1 MAPIL
6 FVSAALF
13 SQNPD
18 LVSLALNVIGNYAT
32 EFFRGER
39 GEHEVRLDVVVEKKR
54 NETYKKIRGIYL
66 TPPTTRCC
74 GFALLSLSHF
84 LNPL

>member
-54 NETYKKIRGIYL
+54 NETYKKISYRG
-66 TPPTTRCC
+66 PVA
-74 GFALLSLSHF
+74 G
-84 LNPL
+84 LNQIVKAIRETVDE